1 MGDLSQFLP
10 PEASPSSEK
19 VSSNKLSVVSK
30 SVNKRKPLSWQ
41 EQRILKRQQKQIEE
55 DQQTLANLESAIPES
70 NIGFKMLKQM
80 GYIPGSSL
88 GKDGSGRVEPVGL
101 EIRRGRA
108 GLGKEDSRL
117 EKARIEKEKSEIGQ
131 KKEEELMVDFEHRQ
145 KERWKGRRVVVNF
158 HKAEAV
164 LAQLENREVVE
175 EAKEKEEGEEE
186 EEEEEIIT
194 EEDLLT
200 MLKEKSEIG
209 QKKEEELMVDFEH
222 RQKERWKGRRVVV
235 NFHKAE
241 AVLAQLENR
250 EVVEEAKEKEEGE
263 EEEEEE
269 EIITEEDLLTM
280 LKEKSEIGQ
289 KKEEELMVDFEHR
302 QKERWKG
309 RRVVVNFH
317 KAEAVLAQLE
327 NREVVEE
334 AKEKEEGEEEE
345 EEEEIITEEDLL
357 TMLMKLRDEYYYCL
371 FCGCQYDSLEALAG
385 DCPGVSEEDH

>member
-280 LKEKSEIGQ
+280 L
-289 KKEEELMVDFEHR
+289 
-302 QKERWKG
+302 
-309 RRVVVNFH
+309 
-317 KAEAVLAQLE
+317 
-327 NREVVEE
+327 
-334 AKEKEEGEEEE
+334 
-345 EEEEIITEEDLL
+345 
-357 TMLMKLRDEYYYCL
+357 MKLRDEYYYCL

>member
-1 MGDLSQFLP
+1 MAEGEEDYMGDLSQFLP

-19 VSSNKLSVVSK
+19 VSSNKSAVVSK

-41 EQRILKRQQKQIEE
+41 EQRKLKRQQKQIEE

-80 GYIPGSSL
+80 GYIPGSCL

-145 KERWKGRRVVVNF
+145 KERWRGRRVVVNF

-175 EAKEKEEGEEE
+175 EAKEK
-186 EEEEEIIT
+186 
-194 EEDLLT
+194 
-200 MLKEKSEIG
+200 
-209 QKKEEELMVDFEH
+209 
-222 RQKERWKGRRVVV
+222 
-235 NFHKAE
+235 
-241 AVLAQLENR
+241 
-250 EVVEEAKEKEEGE
+250 
-263 EEEEEE
+263 
-269 EIITEEDLLTM
+269 
-280 LKEKSEIGQ
+280 
-289 KKEEELMVDFEHR
+289 
-302 QKERWKG
+302 
-309 RRVVVNFH
+309 
-317 KAEAVLAQLE
+317 
-327 NREVVEE
+327 
-334 AKEKEEGEEEE
+334 EGEEEE

-371 FCGCQYDSLEALAG
+371 FCGCRYDSLEALAG